1 MKKYLHYQCKVT
13 PEHFI
18 RVSLSAKANVML
30 LDTLNFYRYQGG
42 KPYAATSTY
51 TDVSEI
57 EIRVPFKSTWHVII
71 EQMLYPEVIRATVK
85 VI

>member
-18 RVSLSAKANVML
+18 RVAISAKAEVLL
-30 LDTLNFYRYQGG
+30 LDTLNFYRYQSG
-42 KPYAATSTY
+42 KTFEAASTY

-57 EIRVPFKSTWHVII
+57 EIKVPYKSTWHVII
-71 EQMLYPEVIRATVK
+71 PQTIYPRLIRANVK
-85 VI
+85 VV